1 MFWKRYR
8 KIRIYIRLYYFG
20 MRTIIVTA
28 ILFLLFSFSYSLSK
42 GGDEETLSKIKSLEM
57 ELSSIQSKST
67 EIPTEEVNKAS
78 EWIEEAKKSFNS
90 GRPGVTHIIMK
101 KTSYQVEYLNA
112 LIEESRVKEEVEEK
126 KGFLQKIRSQTEEL
140 NAINEEVENEINGFE
155 DK

>member
-1 MFWKRYR
+1 
-8 KIRIYIRLYYFG
+8 
-20 MRTIIVTA
+20 MRTIIVTT

-42 GGDEETLSKIKSLEM
+42 GDDEETLSKIKALEIK
-57 ELSSIQSKST
+57 LSGIQSKST

-90 GRPGVTHIIMK
+90 GRPGVTQIITK
-101 KTSYQVEYLNA
+101 KASYQVEYLNA

-140 NAINEEVENEINGFE
+140 NAINEEVENEINEFE